1 MTPSWSSARTVF
13 GDGGVRASRTR
24 SIRTH
29 GEDHGR
35 GCVSSLV
42 AMWIR
47 AGSILDIVPSGAGT
61 DATGASGRCSVRPG
75 GGQESQRQDLLH
87 ATGVFS
93 LELSDPF
100 RKIVQEDEH
109 SVDGE
114 PLPTRAGSGQSSD
127 FDAVIVGAGFAG
139 LYMLYR
145 LRNLGLSARV
155 YEAGGGI
162 GGTWYWNRYPGARCD
177 VESMDYSYSFSDEL
191 QQEWHWTERYA
202 SQPEILSYAEHVA
215 DRFDLR
221 HDIQL
226 ETRVTAARFDEAGNQ
241 WQIETDRGDRVSARF
256 CIMATGCLSAAR
268 IPAFP
273 GLESFGGT
281 TYHTSHWP
289 HTDVDF
295 SGQRVGVIGTGSS
308 AIQSIPI
315 IARQAASLVVFQRTP
330 NFSVPAWNRP
340 LDPEFERR
348 VKADYAEF
356 RRQARE
362 SRVGY
367 VVPLNHLSAQAVP
380 PEERLR
386 QYEKRWQRGG
396 LGVSAAY
403 TDLLTRQE
411 ANDTAAEF
419 FRAKIRAIVHDPAVA
434 EALFPNDFPLG
445 TKRIC
450 VDTDYFDTFNRDN
463 VTLVDLHGEPI
474 EAITPRGVRTQAT
487 EYEFES
493 IVFATGFDAMTG
505 ALLSID
511 IRGRGGGTLRQKWAD
526 GPRTYL
532 GIAIAGFPNLFT
544 ITGPGSPSVI
554 SNMMVSIEQHVDWI
568 ADCLAHMREGDF
580 HAIEATTEAEDAWVA
595 HVNEVANATLY
606 PLAKSWYTGA
616 NIPGK
621 PRIFMPYVGGVGAY
635 RKTCDEIA
643 AKNYEGFKL
652 TG

>member
-1 MTPSWSSARTVF
+1 M
-13 GDGGVRASRTR
+13 
-24 SIRTH
+24 
-29 GEDHGR
+29 
-35 GCVSSLV
+35 
-42 AMWIR
+42 
-47 AGSILDIVPSGAGT
+47 LD
-61 DATGASGRCSVRPG
+61 R
-75 GGQESQRQDLLH
+75 
-87 ATGVFS
+87 
-93 LELSDPF
+93 
-100 RKIVQEDEH
+100 
-109 SVDGE
+109 E
-114 PLPTRAGSGQSSD
+114 PLTPPAGPEKSSH
-127 FDAVIVGAGFAG
+127 FDAVVVGAGFAG

-145 LRNLGLSARV
+145 LRGLGLSARV

-202 SQPEILSYAEHVA
+202 SQPEILRYIEHVA

-221 HDIQL
+221 RDIQL
-226 ETRVTAARFDEAGNQ
+226 DTRVTVARFDEAASR
-241 WQIETDRGDRVSARF
+241 WQIETDRGDRVSPRF
-256 CIMATGCLSAAR
+256 CIMATGCLSTAR

-273 GLESFGGT
+273 GLEHFAGA

-289 HTDVDF
+289 HTEVDF
-295 SGQRVGVIGTGSS
+295 TGQRVGVIGTGSS

-330 NFSVPAWNRP
+330 NFSVPARNAP
-340 LDPEFERR
+340 LDPDYERQ
-348 VKADYAEF
+348 VKAGYAEF

-367 VVPLNHLSAQAVP
+367 VVPVNGQSALAVP
-380 PEERLR
+380 PEERQR
-386 QYEKRWQRGG
+386 EYEVRWQRGG
-396 LGVSAAY
+396 LGFAAAY

-411 ANDTAAEF
+411 ANDTAAEY
-419 FRAKIRAIVHDPAVA
+419 FRTKICAIVRDPEVA
-434 EALFPNDFPLG
+434 EALVPKDYPLG

-450 VDTDYFDTFNRDN
+450 VDTDYYDTFNRDN
-463 VTLVDLHGEPI
+463 VTLVDLHREPI
-474 EAITPRGVRTQAT
+474 EAITPRGVRTEAT
-487 EYEFES
+487 EYACDS

-505 ALLSID
+505 ALLNID
-511 IRGRGGGTLRQKWAD
+511 IRGRGGSPLRQKWAD

-532 GIAIAGFPNLFT
+532 GIATAGFPNLFT

-568 ADCLAHMREGDF
+568 ADCLVHLQSYDLQL
-580 HAIEATTEAEDAWVA
+580 IEATAEAEDAWVA

-616 NIPGK
+616 NIPSK

-635 RKTCDEIA
+635 RKHCDAVA
-643 AKNYEGFKL
+643 ARNYEGFTL
-652 TG
+652 TA